1 MRPPIFAIFL
11 RGAHTNSQ
19 NVDEF
24 LGVPWVSSGFHIN
37 FGALRN
43 GVDSHLAHPHGFS
56 QALILGA
63 SVAAAPSGSQ
73 PGCQGGADE
82 QIFVWKHYGMWFL
95 TGSWMLL
102 VPK

>member
-56 QALILGA
+56 QALIPGGVHRILP
-63 SVAAAPSGSQ
+63 VGS
-73 PGCQGGADE
+73 PG
-82 QIFVWKHYGMWFL
+82 
-95 TGSWMLL
+95 
-102 VPK
+102 

>member
-1 MRPPIFAIFL
+1 MDPPTHMTL
-11 RGAHTNSQ
+11 Q
-19 NVDEF
+19 
-24 LGVPWVSSGFHIN
+24 LQVSLKIGKSPKCHGYISPKCYLEGSN
-37 FGALRN
+37 NWTQANQPGTY
-43 GVDSHLAHPHGFS
+43 GFS

-82 QIFVWKHYGMWFL
+82 QIFVWKHYGMWFS